1 MDKILNNFG
10 KEIILDKSFD
20 LSVIENNMNGNQL
33 KRRYDLDLEFK
44 YPIRP
49 LRSPLDKIN

>member
-20 LSVIENNMNGNQL
+20 LSVIENNMNGKQL